1 MSGRLKTAA
10 SVGLIVV
17 VILVLLITLWPTPVD
32 TERAGPVQDL
42 LDTLHRFGLPRWF
55 AYRELEFTANVVM
68 FLPLGVFAGLLIPR
82 RRIWVAALALPT
94 LSIAVECA
102 QLLFLPER
110 YPTVS
115 DVIANSVGAWI
126 GLGLAQVGWT
136 PTRASTQAS
145 SSR

>member
-1 MSGRLKTAA
+1 MKTAV

-32 TERAGPVQDL
+32 TERAGPIQDL
-42 LDTLHRFGLPRWF
+42 LATLHQYGLPHWF

-82 RRIWVAALALPT
+82 RRIWVAAMALPL

-115 DVIANSVGAWI
+115 DVIANSLGAWI
-126 GLGLAQVGWT
+126 GLGLAQIGWT
-136 PTRASTQAS
+136 PAQAPTQAP

>member
-1 MSGRLKTAA
+1 MKTTA
-10 SVGLIVV
+10 SVGLVAV

-32 TERAGPVQDL
+32 PEGSRPIQDL
-42 LDTLHRFGLPRWF
+42 LATLHGYGLPQWF

-68 FLPLGVFAGLLIPR
+68 FLPLGVFTGLLIPR
-82 RRIWVAALALPT
+82 RKIWVDAFALPM

-115 DVIANSVGAWI
+115 DVIANSLGAWI
-126 GLGLAQVGWT
+126 GLALAQIKWT
-136 PTRASTQAS
+136 PARTSTRAP